1 MVAARML
8 FDLIDDES
16 LLDGTPQE
24 IVLLPKLNVRNS
36 MRQPQTDQYAV

>member
-24 IVLLPKLNVRNS
+24 IVLLQS
-36 MRQPQTDQYAV
+36 